1 MNETNNKTQN
11 NYRHKIT
18 WLKPPKRYSIAIIAQ
33 PKSPQAQI
41 YKPTSHQANHPT
53 HPPDVRHGSF
63 HAPGCHQPTLGP
75 NMKKMHNYLRNT
87 YRWSINVHSR
97 SLTWPLKMVVG
108 RLVSFSGGNFSGVV
122 LNFGRVV
129 GTFNISSSMT
139 DIKKE
144 TQLYTSSSIFIP
156 HETYKKTWIFGGC
169 FEEPKTY
176 QNLTSDHDTIGVTLE
191 ILGVQTVHL
200 PSHCFHHPSPQ

>member
-1 MNETNNKTQN
+1 MLHNNQAYFVSWPNQPSLNAKKSVWHNVNICSKTGLYILTLVPTHAPDVLTLPSRQDTKALICELCQILREITTWTKQTTKHKTI

-75 NMKKMHNYLRNT
+75 NMKKCTTIY
-87 YRWSINVHSR
+87 
-97 SLTWPLKMVVG
+97 
-108 RLVSFSGGNFSGVV
+108 
-122 LNFGRVV
+122 
-129 GTFNISSSMT
+129 GT
-139 DIKKE
+139 
-144 TQLYTSSSIFIP
+144 P
-156 HETYKKTWIFGGC
+156 
-169 FEEPKTY
+169 
-176 QNLTSDHDTIGVTLE
+176 IGD
-191 ILGVQTVHL
+191 Q
-200 PSHCFHHPSPQ
+200 